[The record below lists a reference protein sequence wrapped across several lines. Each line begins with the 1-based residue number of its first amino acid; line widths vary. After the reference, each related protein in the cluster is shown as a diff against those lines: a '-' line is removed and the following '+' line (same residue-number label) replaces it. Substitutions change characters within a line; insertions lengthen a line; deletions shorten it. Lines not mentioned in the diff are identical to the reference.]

1 MEDTLPSVDVAPLT
15 SKPRRFVFVLL
26 PNFTLL
32 SFASALDSLRL
43 ANQMAGK
50 ELYSWTLI
58 GEGGQTMR
66 CSSGVEMNLDDDLCE
81 LSRDDTVLICGGLNI
96 QDAVTRKLLSWMRR
110 EARRGLMMGGL
121 CTATYALARAGL
133 ISEKRATIHWENQDS
148 FAEEFHDVHLTKRVF
163 VIDGNRFSTAGGT
176 SSIDL
181 MLHFIAADY
190 GQELANGVADQ
201 LGA

>member
-58 GEGGQTMR
+58 GEGG
-66 CSSGVEMNLDDDLCE
+66 
-81 LSRDDTVLICGGLNI
+81 
-96 QDAVTRKLLSWMRR
+96 
-110 EARRGLMMGGL
+110 
-121 CTATYALARAGL
+121 
-133 ISEKRATIHWENQDS
+133 
-148 FAEEFHDVHLTKRVF
+148 
-163 VIDGNRFSTAGGT
+163 
-176 SSIDL
+176 
-181 MLHFIAADY
+181 
-190 GQELANGVADQ
+190 
-201 LGA
+201 